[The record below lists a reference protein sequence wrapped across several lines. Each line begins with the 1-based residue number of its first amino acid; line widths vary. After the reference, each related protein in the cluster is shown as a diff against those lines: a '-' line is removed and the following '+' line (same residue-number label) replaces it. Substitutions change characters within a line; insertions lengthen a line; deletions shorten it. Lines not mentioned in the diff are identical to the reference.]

1 MYNITFSPIKEVKSH
16 FFNNNLKW
24 FLGKSYIILLCFCAL
39 NSNIGFAQNVLL
51 EVLNPNTLVLS
62 NSEQVKLSKI
72 QQDNTIEANWMVNVK
87 PIETVL
93 NGRTLNFTFP
103 GSNVATDFQADFPMF
118 YPSGKYNWR
127 GYNLDGSNFRLLKNE
142 FGYLGNAY
150 NAITMESYGI
160 FSISDKKTV
169 LVRYKKSND
178 IGPVKGCLTV
188 ETETEP
194 IGAID
199 RTDCGTNN
207 IRVLFVYTSLVE
219 NDVPSPIMTANATIS
234 EINSVCAASGIDAT
248 QIYFELAGVKLLP
261 NFSESN
267 FIADDV
273 DNLSNNTEVKA
284 LRNNVYA
291 DIVVFLAKTG
301 HSDGLGKTKTICA
314 SNKNAYVGVEMA
326 MATMLFSATHEIG
339 HLIGAR
345 HNRKTI
351 CASTGADNCTNNHG
365 FLVGTTMKTLMTERE
380 GVCTGMM
387 IGRFSNP
394 SSSMMG
400 LITGNAEN
408 NNSAILRDRAG
419 TVACFRPDPPLLIGP
434 TPFLTSITGSSQ
446 VCNAQGYYP
455 FQAVISSVNSITYP
469 LSYVWETSPIGAGSW
484 TQVSTNNNYLLTNP
498 ANLPN
503 YLMTIRLTVTDAAG
517 VTSVCFFEFKRV
529 NCAGNGGGD
538 RELIEDSNINR
549 NADNFISVYP
559 NPVSENL
566 VVKGLKKE
574 DQLSILNING
584 LQIKQIVN
592 IKNSEGELTLNLSDF
607 PSGIYILSVRDAIT
621 FNSNKIRFIKI

>member
-273 DNLSNNTEVKA
+273 VK
-284 LRNNVYA
+284 
-291 DIVVFLAKTG
+291 
-301 HSDGLGKTKTICA
+301 
-314 SNKNAYVGVEMA
+314 
-326 MATMLFSATHEIG
+326 
-339 HLIGAR
+339 
-345 HNRKTI
+345 
-351 CASTGADNCTNNHG
+351 
-365 FLVGTTMKTLMTERE
+365 
-380 GVCTGMM
+380 
-387 IGRFSNP
+387 
-394 SSSMMG
+394 
-400 LITGNAEN
+400 
-408 NNSAILRDRAG
+408 
-419 TVACFRPDPPLLIGP
+419 
-434 TPFLTSITGSSQ
+434 
-446 VCNAQGYYP
+446 
-455 FQAVISSVNSITYP
+455 
-469 LSYVWETSPIGAGSW
+469 
-484 TQVSTNNNYLLTNP
+484 
-498 ANLPN
+498 
-503 YLMTIRLTVTDAAG
+503 
-517 VTSVCFFEFKRV
+517 
-529 NCAGNGGGD
+529 
-538 RELIEDSNINR
+538 
-549 NADNFISVYP
+549 
-559 NPVSENL
+559 
-566 VVKGLKKE
+566 
-574 DQLSILNING
+574 
-584 LQIKQIVN
+584 
-592 IKNSEGELTLNLSDF
+592 
-607 PSGIYILSVRDAIT
+607 
-621 FNSNKIRFIKI
+621 